1 MHGNRAYLTYSSC
14 QHPDFKAKKNVS
26 RLDIGL
32 IANYFEP
39 TADGT
44 GVKNILIVNVRN
56 LTAAA
61 NASFTKDSSTQIHL
75 QSIRNLKMLLLGTRE
90 SAAKVTY
97 LQKAQEVAD
106 TSPSKLVRA
115 DSNV

>member
-1 MHGNRAYLTYSSC
+1 MTYSSC
-14 QHPDFKAKKNVS
+14 DHGDFPIQKGVS

-44 GVKNILIVNVRN
+44 GVKNILIVNLRN
-56 LTAAA
+56 LTASAS
-61 NASFTKDSSTQIHL
+61 ASFTKDSSISIHIE
-75 QSIRNLKMLLLGTRE
+75 SIMNLKTLLLGTRE

-97 LQKAQEVAD
+97 L
-106 TSPSKLVRA
+106 
-115 DSNV
+115 